1 MKDLVGK
8 LKNIKGLKISFAGL
22 VFVLAAALGVYFL
35 TLFIIRA
42 GVRQEELAVPA
53 RKGLSPSSGELA
65 IDSGAITIAED
76 SRYAAVLDTGTLN
89 IQISDKISGRVWN
102 ALADKTNF
110 PAAARSPLVI
120 KYLGKDNTFYEW
132 DAYTNVITTKQYAI
146 ERIENGARIRFDF
159 HESQSY
165 RLGEYMPDRIS
176 IERYEKAFE
185 EQLEKKVAD
194 GSVTAERAATYRSA
208 LRALYARD
216 DSTHSYYNKFSG
228 LPPASVVR
236 NLVEFTKAV
245 EYSTDE
251 LFRDSEEFGIEVTI
265 EQPASFTIYMEITF
279 NNSELVVN
287 IPVYEQKS
295 GNDFYTLQNI
305 SVFPAFDCISGE
317 GSEGFIF
324 VPDGAGMLIA
334 LDSYNSKYPE
344 YNRPLYNNTLFDT
357 KFEKSAYDEELHVPV
372 FGMYCSGGNGK
383 ASGFMGIIESGA
395 ETARIAV
402 KLKSTDSARD
412 GALYN
417 AVFPQA
423 DTMQYSRVKI
433 FGPYATDNARYLA
446 TTGIIPFDFTVR
458 YRLYSEGAD
467 YYAFAKNYQQYLIN
481 RYSLKTAYDNRP
493 KIFLELVGAITV
505 WDTFLGVPYHPT
517 VSMTNYR
524 QSLEILD
531 DLGDIPLSV
540 NYKYDLNGGRMNFFG
555 DKAKPVSANGSA
567 KDLEALLAR
576 SSQGNEIFMEASL
589 MRVYRKQLVYDDS
602 RFYALG
608 YSGSP
613 DWESAFND
621 VWFPDMTWYRPYD
634 YSFYYLVHP
643 RYLPYITTQFLKASA
658 KYPYVFLTDF
668 GSHYYGNYNPRDIV
682 DPVTANQSAV
692 LENLKKIAAKK
703 TIALD
708 NPNADKIP
716 YTAYSLNISRESSD
730 YGVSYTSIPFRQLVM
745 SGLTEFTSL
754 DVNGARARPEYFLLQ
769 ALELGALPKFT
780 VFAEK
785 ADVLMNAGISEYF
798 ATEYGHT
805 AKTIKSLYQ
814 QFESAF
820 AKIRTKEIADHQTI
834 APNVFI
840 STYAN
845 GVSVMVNYNL
855 YDVDV
860 GPFKLGALAYQIFDT
875 TPEFFKREDIPQ

>member
-1 MKDLVGK
+1 VKGVFGK
-8 LKNIKGLKISFAGL
+8 PKNTKGFKISFAGL
-22 VFVLAAALGVYFL
+22 VIALAAVAGIYFL
-35 TLFIIRA
+35 TIFIIRA
-42 GVRQEELAVPA
+42 GVRPEELAAPP
-53 RKGLSPSSGELA
+53 RKGLSAPTGEIA
-65 IDSGAITIAED
+65 VDSGAVIIAGD
-76 SRYAAVLDTGTLN
+76 SRYTAVLDTGTLN
-89 IQISDKISGRVWN
+89 IQVHDTVSGRVWN
-102 ALADKTNF
+102 ALADKANF

-120 KYLGKDNTFYEW
+120 KYLGRDNTFYEW
-132 DAYTNVITTKQYAI
+132 DAYTNVIATKQYGI

-176 IERYEKAFE
+176 FERYEEAFE
-185 EQLEKKVAD
+185 ESLNKKVAD
-194 GSVTAERAATYRSA
+194 GSVTAERAVVYRSA

-216 DSTHSYYNKFSG
+216 DNTNSYYNKFSG
-228 LPPASVVR
+228 LPPASMVR
-236 NLVEFTKAV
+236 NLVEFAKAV
-245 EYSTDE
+245 EYSTEE
-251 LFRDSEEFGIEVTI
+251 LIRDSEEFGLVVTI

-279 NNSELVVN
+279 KDGELVVN

-305 SVFPAFDCISGE
+305 SLFPAFDCISNE
-317 GSEGFIF
+317 GNEGFIF

-372 FGMYCSGGNGK
+372 FGMYQSGGDGRD
-383 ASGFMGIIESGA
+383 SGFMGIIESGA
-395 ETARIAV
+395 ETARVAV

-433 FGPYATDNARYLA
+433 FGPYATDDARYLA
-446 TTGIIPFDFTVR
+446 ATGIIPLDFTVR

-467 YYAFAKNYQQYLIN
+467 YYAFAKDYQQYLLD
-481 RYSLKTAYDNRP
+481 RYGLKPAYDNRP

-505 WDTFLGVPYHPT
+505 WDSFLGIPYRPT
-517 VSMTNYR
+517 VSMTNYH
-524 QSLEILD
+524 QALEILD
-531 DLGDIPLSV
+531 DLGDIPLAV
-540 NYKYDLNGGRMNFFG
+540 NYKYGLNGGRMNFFG
-555 DKAKPVSANGSA
+555 DKAEPVSANGKA
-567 KDLEALLAR
+567 KDWEALLSR
-576 SSQGNEIFMEASL
+576 SSPGNEIFMEASL
-589 MRVYRKQLVYDDS
+589 MRVYRKQLVYDDK

-613 DWESAFND
+613 DRESAFSD
-621 VWFPDMTWYRPYD
+621 VWFPDMTWYSPYV
-634 YSFYYLVHP
+634 YSYYYLVHP
-643 RYLPYITTQFLKASA
+643 RYLPYITNQFLKASA
-658 KYPYVFLTDF
+658 KYPDIFLADF
-668 GSHYYGNYNPRDIV
+668 GSHYYGNYNPRDII

-692 LENLKKIAAKK
+692 LESLKKIAAEK
-703 TIALD
+703 TVALD

-716 YTAYSLNISRESSD
+716 YAAYSLNVSRESSD

-754 DVNGARARPEYFLLQ
+754 DVNGARSRPEYFLLQ

-785 ADVLMNAGISEYF
+785 ADVLMNANISQYF
-798 ATEYGHT
+798 SAEYGHT
-805 AKTIKSLYQ
+805 AETIKSLYR

-820 AKIRTKEIADHQTI
+820 ARIGTKEIADHQTI
-834 APNVFI
+834 APNVFMT
-840 STYAN
+840 TYVN
-845 GVSVMVNYNL
+845 GVSVLVNYNL
-855 YDVDV
+855 YGVDA
-860 GPFKLGALAYQIFDT
+860 GPFKLDALAYRIFDT
-875 TPEFFKREDIPQ
+875 APEFFPMEDTPQ